1 VIAFLVAV
9 VVTAAGA
16 IVTAGWHVLS
26 KHDPPTLEAF
36 DIGLDILVGALVMQ
50 ITFIPGSQGQEAAV
64 RWAGVAVIL
73 LLLFAM
79 AVIIRYRG
87 YEPQRKYRRR
97 SDDWKPDEELTVYPL
112 KSSAVRWTASIGCC
126 ILCTFWV
133 LNEHI
138 DWVLSALKGLSH

>member
-1 VIAFLVAV
+1 MIAFLVAV

-87 YEPQRKYRRR
+87 YDPERKYGEG
-97 SDDWKPDEELTVYPL
+97 SDEELTVYPL
-112 KSSAVRWTASIGCC
+112 KPSAVKWTASIGCC